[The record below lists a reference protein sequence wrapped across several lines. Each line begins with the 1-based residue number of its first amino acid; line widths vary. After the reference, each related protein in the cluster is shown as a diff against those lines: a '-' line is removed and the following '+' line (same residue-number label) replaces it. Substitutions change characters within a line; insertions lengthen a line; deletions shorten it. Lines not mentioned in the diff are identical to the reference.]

1 MFWSPPS
8 FDLAQSAVG
17 QVDVQREHR
26 RPHLEEEELGVAA
39 VFGDDTDACG
49 TLRLRTVE
57 IHQITRLR
65 DLQCQ
70 KDQEVMFGDAKK

>member
-1 MFWSPPS
+1 M
-8 FDLAQSAVG
+8 
-17 QVDVQREHR
+17 
-26 RPHLEEEELGVAA
+26 AA

-70 KDQEVMFGDAKK
+70 KGQEVMFCDAKKMNI